1 MIGKRSTLVWIAAF
15 IFGLAT
21 VAAVY
26 SLVLTQPGDLQQR
39 DLYPSLF
46 LERVVEHSVY
56 PLWSPRGTFN
66 IAGTGR
72 LPITLI
78 LAGFAKLFALDGA
91 TYARLIVLWI
101 VLAAYTSGFFGFY
114 LLSRWR
120 RGEGGNV
127 PIGALVCGV
136 VAAVNP
142 WTIARLE
149 HSWVM
154 AQWAVLPIVVGAFA
168 EGLRTGRKRWILGS
182 ALIMAAFGTTQP
194 HYLVITTGVV
204 FLTAA
209 VVAVWGSGK
218 PVRHF
223 ADLGLWLLTL
233 VPLSAHLIAP
243 YAAARLLAGTGD
255 PAYTLTDQTLT
266 TISRFQDLPG
276 TLLGTGNFNWQDVL
290 APSGPERVI
299 WSMAAWV
306 IALTPLGAI
315 LLAGWRRPAIALA
328 AGGYLVAVFL
338 SMSHWE
344 WTAELFQRAVN
355 DVPGFWVFREP
366 DRTTGL
372 VVWSQALALG
382 MVATS
387 LTAWRGPRRQAV
399 SRWAI
404 VAYLAAAAVFHA
416 APATVNALW
425 KSDVSNYVPKP
436 LPEDYRRVLRAVDRS
451 TDPNGRILVASSDER
466 APNWDKTRIVRLMEA
481 ASIESPSITGDTRSP
496 VPPSPVS
503 GRWFEFFYS
512 LPGDEAV
519 DAARNAG
526 FDRIVVVRDYDA
538 GESTFSAISQ
548 APGVR
553 DIAAGPNIWAGEL
566 FEDGPPTIETGVPIL
581 VTDLASTTD
590 TNEVAVLANHS
601 AALDHPG
608 VSIASASTAEAAIEQ
623 SFAEL
628 GPSGVRP
635 VTDWFGFRSRRG
647 GWIRGGAYADERQT
661 WQAELRRLGLE
672 SWSADYDLGIAFAPP
687 GEARDRMTIDTHD
700 ARGRTTAQ
708 TEESGPRRV
717 YTYNAPTV
725 WLRVFTSPESDWLD
739 IEWQGGGKRIDTNS
753 LEATWRWVEIGA
765 IGRETIAIVP
775 GPGLAAVNAIAIAPA
790 GWSPEDRSP
799 SVQFVHAEV
808 EYQRL
813 SATRYAAS
821 LTSDRGLVFI
831 LLREAYDPLWRA
843 KVDGGSIEPVLAD
856 GLWNGYVIPVAEG
869 GVTNVTFEYAAQR
882 WYDVGIGISLASA
895 LTLGA
900 LWAIFVVRGHTK
912 RRTL

>member
-1 MIGKRSTLVWIAAF
+1 MISKRRTLVWIAVF
-15 IFGLAT
+15 TLGLAI

-26 SLVLTQPGDLQQR
+26 GLVLTQPGDLQQR

-78 LAGFAKLFALDGA
+78 LVGFAKLLALDGA
-91 TYARLIVLWI
+91 TYARLILLWI
-101 VLAAYTSGFFGFY
+101 VFVAYTSGFFGFS

-120 RGEGGNV
+120 PGGGGIV
-127 PIGALVCGV
+127 PAGALVCGV

-149 HSWVM
+149 HSWIM
-154 AQWAVLPIVVGAFA
+154 AQWAVVPVVVGVFA

-182 ALIMAAFGTTQP
+182 ALIMAAFGTAQP

-209 VVAVWGSGK
+209 IVAVCGPGK

-223 ADLGLWLLTL
+223 ADLGLWVLILL
-233 VPLSAHLIAP
+233 PLSAHLIAP
-243 YAAARLLAGTGD
+243 YAAARFLAGTGD

-266 TISRFQDLPG
+266 TISRLQDLPG

-299 WSMAAWV
+299 WSMAAWG

-382 MVATS
+382 IIATS
-387 LTAWRGPRRQAV
+387 LTAWRGPPLQTLG
-399 SRWAI
+399 RWALMAY
-404 VAYLAAAAVFHA
+404 VALAAVFHA
-416 APATVNALW
+416 APATANTLW
-425 KSDVSNYVPKP
+425 KSNESNYVPKP

-451 TDPNGRILVASSDER
+451 AGPNGRILVASSDER
-466 APNWDKTRIVRLMEA
+466 APNWDKTRILRLMEA

-512 LPGDEAV
+512 LPGDGAV
-519 DAARNAG
+519 DAALNAG
-526 FDRIVVVRDYDA
+526 FDRIVVVRDYYA
-538 GESTFSAISQ
+538 GDRTARAISQ
-548 APGVR
+548 ALGVR
-553 DIAAGPNIWAGEL
+553 EIEAGPNIWGGEL
-566 FEDGPPTIETGVPIL
+566 SEDALPTVEIGFPIL

-601 AALDHPG
+601 AVLEHPG
-608 VSIASASTAEAAIEQ
+608 AYITSASTVEAAIEQ

-635 VTDWFGFRSRRG
+635 VTNWFGFSSRRG
-647 GWIRGGAYADERQT
+647 GWIRGGAYADERQS
-661 WQAELRRLGLE
+661 WLAELRRLGLE

-687 GEARDRMTIDTHD
+687 GEARDRMTINTRD
-700 ARGRTTAQ
+700 ARGRTTVR
-708 TEESGPRRV
+708 TEEAGARRI
-717 YTYNAPTV
+717 YTYDAPTV

-753 LEATWRWVEIGA
+753 LEAAWRWFEIGA

-775 GPGLAAVNAIAIAPA
+775 GPGLAAVNAVAFAPA

-808 EYQRL
+808 EYQRQ

-821 LTSDRGLVFI
+821 LASEQGLVFV

-843 KVDGGSIEPVLAD
+843 KLDGRSIEPVLAD
-856 GLWNGYVIPVAEG
+856 GLWNGYVIPVVDR

-882 WYDVGIGISLASA
+882 WYDIGIGISSASA

-900 LWAIFVVRGHTK
+900 LWAIFVVRSHSK

>member
-15 IFGLAT
+15 TLGLAI

-26 SLVLTQPGDLQQR
+26 GLVLTQPGDLQQR

-46 LERVVEHSVY
+46 LERVIEHSVY

-78 LAGFAKLFALDGA
+78 LVGFAKLFALDGA
-91 TYARLIVLWI
+91 TYARLIILWI
-101 VLAAYTSGFFGFY
+101 VLAAYTSGFLGFS

-120 RGEGGNV
+120 RGGGGNV

-154 AQWAVLPIVVGAFA
+154 AQWAIVPIVVGAFA

-182 ALIMAAFGTTQP
+182 ALIMAAFGTAQP

-204 FLTAA
+204 FLTA
-209 VVAVWGSGK
+209 VIVAVCGSGK

-223 ADLGLWLLTL
+223 ADLGLWALVLL
-233 VPLSAHLIAP
+233 PLSAHLIAP
-243 YAAARLLAGTGD
+243 YTAARLLAGTGD

-290 APSGPERVI
+290 APSGPERLI

-315 LLAGWRRPAIALA
+315 LLAGWRRPATALA

-344 WTAELFQRAVN
+344 WTSELFQRAVN

-366 DRTTGL
+366 DRTAGL

-387 LTAWRGPRRQAV
+387 LTAWRGPRLQV
-399 SRWAI
+399 LSRWAI
-404 VAYLAAAAVFHA
+404 MAYLAAAAVFHA
-416 APATVNALW
+416 GPATVNALW
-425 KSDVSNYVPKP
+425 KSSESNYVPKP

-538 GESTFSAISQ
+538 GESTFLAISQ
-548 APGVR
+548 APACETSPPDRTSGRASFSRTGPLPSRPVFPSSSLTWHR
-553 DIAAGPNIWAGEL
+553 LRTRMKWPCSPVIRRPGSIPELPSRPPRSPKPLSNSHLPSLGRPASDRSLTGLDSAAGAGA
-566 FEDGPPTIETGVPIL
+566 GY
-581 VTDLASTTD
+581 
-590 TNEVAVLANHS
+590 
-601 AALDHPG
+601 
-608 VSIASASTAEAAIEQ
+608 EAAPTPTNA
-623 SFAEL
+623 SPGKPNSVDWDWSHGAPTTTWAS
-628 GPSGVRP
+628 PSPRP
-635 VTDWFGFRSRRG
+635 VKR
-647 GWIRGGAYADERQT
+647 E
-661 WQAELRRLGLE
+661 
-672 SWSADYDLGIAFAPP
+672 
-687 GEARDRMTIDTHD
+687 ID
-700 ARGRTTAQ
+700 
-708 TEESGPRRV
+708 
-717 YTYNAPTV
+717 
-725 WLRVFTSPESDWLD
+725 
-739 IEWQGGGKRIDTNS
+739 
-753 LEATWRWVEIGA
+753 
-765 IGRETIAIVP
+765 
-775 GPGLAAVNAIAIAPA
+775 
-790 GWSPEDRSP
+790 
-799 SVQFVHAEV
+799 
-808 EYQRL
+808 
-813 SATRYAAS
+813 
-821 LTSDRGLVFI
+821 
-831 LLREAYDPLWRA
+831 
-843 KVDGGSIEPVLAD
+843 
-856 GLWNGYVIPVAEG
+856 
-869 GVTNVTFEYAAQR
+869 
-882 WYDVGIGISLASA
+882 
-895 LTLGA
+895 
-900 LWAIFVVRGHTK
+900 
-912 RRTL
+912 

>member
-1 MIGKRSTLVWIAAF
+1 MIGKRRTLVWIAAF
-15 IFGLAT
+15 ILGLAI
-21 VAAVY
+21 VVAVY
-26 SLVLTQPGDLQQR
+26 GLVMLKPGDLQQR

-78 LAGFAKLFALDGA
+78 LVGFAKLFALDGS
-91 TYARLIVLWI
+91 TYARLIILWI
-101 VLAAYTSGFFGFY
+101 VFVAYTSGFFGFS

-120 RGEGGNV
+120 RQRGGSIPV
-127 PIGALVCGV
+127 GALVCGL

-149 HSWVM
+149 HSWMM
-154 AQWAVLPIVVGAFA
+154 AQWAVVPIVVGAFA

-182 ALIMAAFGTTQP
+182 ALLMAAFGTAQP

-209 VVAVWGSGK
+209 VVAVYGTGK
-218 PVRHF
+218 PVRHL
-223 ADLGLWLLTL
+223 ADLGLWVLILL
-233 VPLSAHLIAP
+233 PLSAHFIAP

-290 APSGPERVI
+290 APPGRERVI
-299 WSMAAWV
+299 WSMAAWI
-306 IALTPLGAI
+306 IALIPLGAI
-315 LLAGWRRPAIALA
+315 LLTGWRRPAIALA
-328 AGGYLVAVFL
+328 AGGYLVAVLL

-344 WTAELFQRAVN
+344 WTAEMFQRAVN

-387 LTAWRGPRRQAV
+387 LTAWRGPRLRAV
-399 SRWAI
+399 GRWALM
-404 VAYLAAAAVFHA
+404 AYLAAAAAFHA

-425 KSDVSNYVPKP
+425 KSDESNYVPKP
-436 LPEDYRRVLRAVDRS
+436 FPEDYRRVLQAVDRS
-451 TDPNGRILVASSDER
+451 AGPNGRILVASSDER

-481 ASIESPSITGDTRSP
+481 SSIASPSITGDTRSP

-519 DAARNAG
+519 AAARNAG
-526 FDRIVVVRDYDA
+526 FDRIVVVRDYDV
-538 GESTFSAISQ
+538 GERTFSAISQ

-553 DIAAGPNIWAGEL
+553 DVSAGPNIWAGEL
-566 FEDGPPTIETGVPIL
+566 SEGGAPTIETGLPIL
-581 VTDLASTTD
+581 ATDLTLTTD
-590 TNEVAVLANHS
+590 AREVAVLANHS
-601 AALDHPG
+601 AALEHPG
-608 VSIASASTAEAAIEQ
+608 AFITSASTAEAAIEQ

-635 VTDWFGFRSRRG
+635 VTDWFEFRSRRG
-647 GWIRGGAYADERQT
+647 GWIRGGAYADERQS
-661 WQAELRRLGLE
+661 WQAELHRLGLE

-687 GEARDRMTIDTHD
+687 GEARDRMTINTRD
-700 ARGRTTAQ
+700 ARGRTTVR
-708 TEESGPRRV
+708 TEEAGASRI
-717 YTYNAPTV
+717 YTYHAPTV
-725 WLRVFTSPESDWLD
+725 WLRVFRSPESDWIDL
-739 IEWQGGGKRIDTNS
+739 EWRNGRKRIETRS
-753 LEATWRWVEIGA
+753 PEPAWRWVEIGA
-765 IGRETIAIVP
+765 IGSETIAVVP
-775 GPGLAAVNAIAIAPA
+775 GPGLAAVNAVAFAPA

-799 SVQFVHAEV
+799 PVQFVHAEV

-821 LTSDRGLVFI
+821 LTSEQGLVFV

-843 KVDGGSIEPVLAD
+843 KLDGRSIKPVLAD

-869 GVTNVTFEYAAQR
+869 GVTNVTFEYSAQR

-900 LWAIFVVRGHTK
+900 LWAIFSVRSHSK